1 MSEKTQKSLENGF
14 TIWLTGPSGA
24 GKTVLAHALKKKLK
38 SMGYR
43 VEILDGDVIRKTLY
57 PELGFSKEARE
68 MHNRI
73 VIHMAKLLS
82 RNGVITIVSLIS
94 PYKAVREYA
103 RKEIG
108 NFVEVYVYAPLEV
121 RIQRDPK
128 GLYAKALRG
137 EIKGLTGYDGVYE
150 EPENP
155 EVKVDSSKMTPE
167 EEVEVVL
174 RKAGELGYL
183 VSQV

>member
-1 MSEKTQKSLENGF
+1 MKSLEQGF

-24 GKTVLAHALKKKLK
+24 GKTTLAVKLAKKLRE
-38 SMGYR
+38 MGYR
-43 VEILDGDVIRKTLY
+43 VEVLDGDTIRKTLY
-57 PELGFSKEARE
+57 QNLGFSKEARE
-68 MHNRI
+68 MHNRV

-82 RNGVITIVSLIS
+82 RNGVIAIVSLIS
-94 PYKAVREYA
+94 PYRAVREYA

-108 NFVEVYVYAPLEV
+108 RFIEVYVYAPLEV

-128 GLYAKALRG
+128 GLYKKAMRG

-155 EVKVDSSKMTPE
+155 EVVVDSSKMTPE
-167 EEVEVVL
+167 EEAELVIQ
-174 RKAGELGYL
+174 KAKELGYL
-183 VSQV
+183 P

>member
-1 MSEKTQKSLENGF
+1 MIKLEKGF

-38 SMGYR
+38 SMDYR

-73 VIHMAKLLS
+73 VIHMAKLLT

-108 NFVEVYVYAPLEV
+108 RFIEVYVYAPLEV

-128 GLYAKALRG
+128 GLYKKAMRG

-155 EVKVDSSKMTPE
+155 EVRVDSSKMTPE
-167 EEVEVVL
+167 EEVEAVL
-174 RKAGELGYL
+174 KKAKELGYL
-183 VSQV
+183 ASQV